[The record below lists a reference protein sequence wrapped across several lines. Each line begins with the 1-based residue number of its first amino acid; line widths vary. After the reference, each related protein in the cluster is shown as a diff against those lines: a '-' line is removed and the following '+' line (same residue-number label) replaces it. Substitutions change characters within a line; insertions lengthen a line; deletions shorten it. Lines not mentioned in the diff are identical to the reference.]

1 MDDAG
6 RDETFMREKVAYV
19 MQEELLFP
27 FLSVEE
33 TLTLHCRLRRA
44 RLTEAEVAA
53 SVAEIVAE
61 LGLGEGAARVRW
73 GGRADCLEE

>member
-1 MDDAG
+1 MNALAGRTPLGGTLRGTITVDDAG

-33 TLTLHCRLRRA
+33 TLNGLVAGTM
-44 RLTEAEVAA
+44 EV
-53 SVAEIVAE
+53 
-61 LGLGEGAARVRW
+61 
-73 GGRADCLEE
+73 